1 MNFSEILD
9 KISTP
14 PVPAVIVAAV
24 AILLIAYVYISKAIN
39 SKKNAV
45 ETGSWPLYRYN
56 PENVKNGKAP
66 LMLDSRAPT
75 KPLAEYMSNETR
87 FQVVNKANPE
97 RYEALLN
104 KAQENIKEKRSL
116 LEHMAQLKVD

>member
-45 ETGSWPLYRYN
+45 EAA
-56 PENVKNGKAP
+56 KAP
-66 LMLDSRAPT
+66 AAPVAQPAAPAAASGPAASSGDLELVGTDEKTAAVIMAIVSDKSGIPLNRLQFKSITLMED
-75 KPLAEYMSNETR
+75 K
-87 FQVVNKANPE
+87 
-97 RYEALLN
+97 
-104 KAQENIKEKRSL
+104 
-116 LEHMAQLKVD
+116 

>member
-14 PVPAVIVAAV
+14 PVPAVVVAAV

-45 ETGSWPLYRYN
+45 ETA
-56 PENVKNGKAP
+56 KAP
-66 LMLDSRAPT
+66 AAPVAQPAAPAAVSGPAASSGDLELVGTDEKTAAVIMAIVSDKSGIPLNRLQFKSITLMED
-75 KPLAEYMSNETR
+75 K
-87 FQVVNKANPE
+87 
-97 RYEALLN
+97 
-104 KAQENIKEKRSL
+104 
-116 LEHMAQLKVD
+116 

>member
-45 ETGSWPLYRYN
+45 ETA
-56 PENVKNGKAP
+56 KAP
-66 LMLDSRAPT
+66 AAPVAQPAAPAAVSGPAASSGDLELVGTDEKTAAVIMAIVSDKSGIPLNRLQFKSITLMED
-75 KPLAEYMSNETR
+75 K
-87 FQVVNKANPE
+87 
-97 RYEALLN
+97 
-104 KAQENIKEKRSL
+104 
-116 LEHMAQLKVD
+116 

>member
-14 PVPAVIVAAV
+14 PVPAVVVAAV

-45 ETGSWPLYRYN
+45 ETA
-56 PENVKNGKAP
+56 KAP
-66 LMLDSRAPT
+66 AAPVAPPAAPAAVSGPAAPSGDLELVGTDEKTAAVIMAIVSDKSDIPLNRLQFKSITLMED
-75 KPLAEYMSNETR
+75 K
-87 FQVVNKANPE
+87 
-97 RYEALLN
+97 
-104 KAQENIKEKRSL
+104 
-116 LEHMAQLKVD
+116 

>member
-1 MNFSEILD
+1 MNFSEILE

-45 ETGSWPLYRYN
+45 ETA
-56 PENVKNGKAP
+56 KAP
-66 LMLDSRAPT
+66 AAPVAQPAAPAAVSGPAASSGDLELVGTDEKTAAVIMAIVSDKSGIPLNRLQFKSITLMED
-75 KPLAEYMSNETR
+75 K
-87 FQVVNKANPE
+87 
-97 RYEALLN
+97 
-104 KAQENIKEKRSL
+104 
-116 LEHMAQLKVD
+116 